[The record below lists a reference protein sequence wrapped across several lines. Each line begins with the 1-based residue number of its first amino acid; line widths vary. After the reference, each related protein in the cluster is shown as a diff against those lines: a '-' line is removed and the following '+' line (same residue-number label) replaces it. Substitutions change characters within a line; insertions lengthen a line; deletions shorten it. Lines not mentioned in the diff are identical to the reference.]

1 MSGDDV
7 NAGKARDDLEMVRRI
22 LAQTHQ
28 RLCAG
33 GEYFIVWGLFSG
45 AATIAGHLIAVGI
58 APLGLLWTVG
68 ALLAACIA
76 FSVIRARALNG
87 AIGRESLL
95 QREFFNVLWLA
106 IALAFFVNV
115 AVFRV
120 FSGLASAGIWSF
132 SETLVL
138 LYIGL
143 HGNRRAIVCAVL
155 VMASMVL
162 ANFGPAHL
170 SAYILAGGMIA
181 GYSGFGLAELLSK
194 D

>member
-1 MSGDDV
+1 MGPLL
-7 NAGKARDDLEMVRRI
+7 GRRDDCRSSHCDRNCATRSAVGGGYFVGSVHRI
-22 LAQTHQ
+22 FGYSGRAL
-28 RLCAG
+28 
-33 GEYFIVWGLFSG
+33 SG
-45 AATIAGHLIAVGI
+45 AT
-58 APLGLLWTVG
+58 
-68 ALLAACIA
+68 
-76 FSVIRARALNG
+76 
-87 AIGRESLL
+87 GRESLL

-120 FSGLASAGIWSF
+120 FPGLASAGIWSF

-194 D
+194 E